1 MKYTITRQFP
11 LRQKMKK
18 HGLTIEALATAVGV
32 NKSTISRI
40 LSEKVEAKEE
50 TFIKI
55 SNYFKSL

>member
-1 MKYTITRQFP
+1 MKYTITRTYP

-18 HGLTIEALATAVGV
+18 HGLSIDALAEAVGLHPT
-32 NKSTISRI
+32 TISRI
-40 LSEKVEAKEE
+40 LSEKAEAKEE